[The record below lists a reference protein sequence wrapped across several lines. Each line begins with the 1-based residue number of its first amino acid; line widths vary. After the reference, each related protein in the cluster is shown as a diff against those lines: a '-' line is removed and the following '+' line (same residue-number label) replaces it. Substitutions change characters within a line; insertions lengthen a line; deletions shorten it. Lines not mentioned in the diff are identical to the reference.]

1 MSKKISALVL
11 LSMFALVQSLAQV
24 EFERS
29 DYKSAAE
36 KARRLHKFIFVYFYT
51 DWCAPCKQIPKIVF
65 TDPRIKAVIDSQ
77 YVSLKVNAEKGEGIA
92 LAKRYGVGSFPT
104 FLYTEADGHELGRT
118 VGTRPNDDYLIAIKS
133 SGRTD
138 PGLDRRKKERANR
151 DSSTKE

>member
-1 MSKKISALVL
+1 MLKGISSLLLVGIFVL
-11 LSMFALVQSLAQV
+11 GQSSAQV
-24 EFERS
+24 RFEGS
-29 DYKSAAE
+29 SYKSAAW
-36 KARRLHKFIFVYFYT
+36 KARRLHKTLFVYFYT
-51 DWCAPCKQIPKIVF
+51 DWCAPCKQIPKTVF
-65 TDPRIKAVIDSQ
+65 TDSRIRAVIDSQ
-77 YVSLKVNAEKGEGIA
+77 YVSLKLNAEKGEGIA